1 MMTGFLDDCSRAPWG
16 ELKKGLLDF
25 AIAVMVAI
33 TFLNFNSN
41 VVEFAIFGGSITIP
55 PVIFGI
61 LTVVLVWVSI
71 NVTNCSDGVDGLSG
85 TLTIITWISLYMV
98 DQIKG
103 MDPVFSH
110 TILLFVI
117 CILAYLWFN
126 ATPS

>member
-1 MMTGFLDDCSRAPWG
+1 M
-16 ELKKGLLDF
+16 
-25 AIAVMVAI
+25 
-33 TFLNFNSN
+33 
-41 VVEFAIFGGSITIP
+41 
-55 PVIFGI
+55 IFGI

-85 TLTIITWISLYMV
+85 TLTIITLISLYMV

-126 ATPS
+126 ATPSKLMMGDAGSRAMGFFISIAA

>member
-1 MMTGFLDDCSRAPWG
+1 
-16 ELKKGLLDF
+16 
-25 AIAVMVAI
+25 MVAI

-85 TLTIITWISLYMV
+85 TLTIITLIVCIWW

-103 MDPVFSH
+103 EWIRSSPIRFCCLSSVFWLF
-110 TILLFVI
+110 ILV
-117 CILAYLWFN
+117 
-126 ATPS
+126 